1 MRFRALALDFDGTI
15 TQDGR
20 LHPEVRAAI
29 DESRARGVAV
39 ILVTGRIL
47 EDLRRVVG
55 DLRIFDAVV
64 AENGAVLA
72 YPEKG
77 RSMTLAHPPPAI
89 LLEEF
94 GRRGI
99 PAVAGECLI
108 EADAAL
114 APRILEVIRERELPL
129 VILFNRG
136 RLMILPQAVSKGTGL
151 REALFTLRLSPHN
164 AIAIGDAE
172 NDHSMLEACEV
183 GVAVPWGSESLR
195 AVADEVLRG
204 SDPGAVAAY
213 IRQVTAEL
221 RLPKKR
227 KRRQLLLG
235 SSKEGHPLN
244 LAVRGR
250 NILVAGDSGS
260 GKSWVAG
267 LICEQLILQR
277 YSVCVIDPEGD
288 YVSLDPLPGVVVF
301 CDNNPPHFHDL
312 EQALHDLEASVV
324 VDLSTLSPAQRVE
337 YVPSLLEM
345 LGALRR
351 QTGVPHRIVLDEAHY
366 FLHGP
371 EARQVLDLDL
381 AAYTLVTYQAS
392 RLDPSVLQASEAI
405 IVTHESDPAE
415 IGRLHALLGGKETEA
430 EWQAILGSLAVQE
443 AALLSGPEDSQEE
456 LRRFRVAPRLTSHVR
471 HQHKYLDI
479 PMASTNAFVF
489 TDRGVPTGPCAHS
502 LLEFVGM
509 ASACSQEV
517 LKEHMRRHDFSK
529 WIRDIFRDSSLAA
542 QVHSLET
549 RRDLISE
556 SEIKVSLAKLIWERY
571 ISPIS
576 GDSRSG

>member
-20 LHPEVRAAI
+20 VHPEVRAAI

-55 DLRIFDAVV
+55 DLRFFNAVV

-77 RSMTLAHPPPAI
+77 RSMTLAHPAPAI

-94 GRRGI
+94 RRRGI

-114 APRILEVIRERELPL
+114 APRILDVIRERELPL
-129 VILFNRG
+129 VIIFNRG
-136 RLMILPQAVSKGTGL
+136 RLMILPEAVSKGTGL

-195 AVADEVLRG
+195 AAADEVLKG
-204 SDPGAVAAY
+204 SDPGTVAAY

-235 SSKEGHPLN
+235 SSKEGHPLT

-250 NILVAGDSGS
+250 NLLVAGDSGS
-260 GKSWVAG
+260 GKSWIAG

-301 CDNNPPHFHDL
+301 SDNNPPHFHDL

-324 VDLSTLSPAQRVE
+324 VDLSKLSPTQRLE

-371 EARQVLDLDL
+371 DARQMLDLDL

-392 RLDPSVLQASEAI
+392 RLDLSVLQASEAI

-415 IGRLHALLGGKETEA
+415 IGRLHALLGGKGTEA
-430 EWQAILGSLAVQE
+430 EWKAILGSLAVQE
-443 AALLSGPEDSQEE
+443 AALLSGPEELPEE

-471 HQHKYLDI
+471 HQHKYLDM

-489 TDRGVPTGPCAHS
+489 TDHGVPTGPCAHS

-529 WIRDIFRDSSLAA
+529 WIRDIFRDRSLAS

-571 ISPIS
+571 ISPI
-576 GDSRSG
+576 GEDSRSG